1 MAERTRRNASDQA
14 FDPTPVLAGLKDFQR
29 ETAEYVFQRLY
40 DRLDPSP
47 RFLVADEVGLGKTLV
62 ARGVIAKTIEH
73 LEREGTERIDVL
85 YVCSNAEIARQNVRR
100 LNVTGKDDFVLAE
113 RITMLPARAKELS
126 RHRINFVSFTPG
138 TSFDLKGGQGNWQE
152 RAMLR
157 LMLEKAW
164 GRENVSGSGSERIF
178 QGGVQ
183 RFDDWRWR
191 IQDTRR
197 QFGRRLDEELVAGF
211 AAALD
216 ACDGARAAAGEPTLW
231 EEFCDL
237 CDRFRNDR
245 RSRPAE
251 DHTLRRV
258 FIGTLRDLL
267 ARACIGALQP
277 DLVILDEF
285 QRFRHLL
292 TNDSPAGELAHDLF
306 AFQDTQTADH
316 ISAVRVLL
324 LSATPYK
331 MYTVADDAAG
341 DDHYEDFVATVRFL
355 QDDDAATE
363 RFKGELRD
371 FRRGIYDLH
380 LDGGASAR
388 SARSQVE
395 TSLRRV
401 ISRTE
406 RLAMTEDRNGMLET
420 HHGAPL
426 ELTAGDL
433 AQYLAVD
440 RVARR
445 LDAPDALEYWKSA
458 PYLLNFMEDY
468 KLKRKFVD
476 ALDDPVLAGDLA
488 GCLADGGGLL
498 SWDDVRRY
506 DEVDPGNAR
515 LRQLSADTV
524 GRGAWQLLWVP
535 PSLPY
540 YRPES
545 VFADPALDEF
555 TKRLVFSA
563 WAVVPKVVSTML
575 SYDAERRVMVTRT
588 GKPKR
593 ENTAEA
599 RKSVTGRLNFALTR
613 NRMTGLPV
621 LALVYPSVTLARL
634 GDPLA
639 DPSTAQASG
648 AAQLPS
654 LASVLASVRE
664 QVARAIRRLDGRVSA
679 DAGERVDERWYWA
692 LPFLLDERTRGQA
705 SALLD
710 LPRVAAI
717 WEGNNPPRQADR
729 LRDHINHVRDLLRS
743 GEPLGRMPDDLA
755 DVAARLAVAGPGN
768 VALRALARVTDGRL
782 QDPTLRQ
789 GACRVAWGL
798 RSLFNNPD
806 VTEVVRTSVRNREP
820 YWQQVITYCAA
831 GNLQAVLDEYAHVL
845 VEARGFID
853 RDPAL
858 VVPDLAEAM
867 ESTVSLRT
875 VNYAVNEITVRKK
888 GVDLDT
894 SSRMRSQFALRLAE
908 ERTEDGGRT
917 RSSEVR
923 DAFNS
928 PFWPFV
934 LATTSVGQEGLD
946 FHLYCHAVVH
956 WNLPGNPVDLEQ
968 REGRVHRYKGHAVRR
983 NLARA
988 YGHEVLGDGKAD
1000 PWSTLF
1006 EHGRRGR
1013 RPTDNDLVP
1022 YWIFTT
1028 EGGAKI
1034 QRHVPSLP
1042 MSREIGQAKALQRTL
1057 AAYRLAFGQ
1066 PRQEDLVAYL
1076 QNSVDEEELEKVAAE
1091 LRIDLTPR

>member
-1 MAERTRRNASDQA
+1 MPEQTGGITTEDP
-14 FDPTPVLAGLKDFQR
+14 FDPAPVLAGLKDFQR
-29 ETAEYVFQRLY
+29 QTAEYVFNRLY
-40 DRLDPSP
+40 DRHDPSP

-73 LEREGTERIDVL
+73 LERQGTERIDIL

-126 RHRINFVSFTPG
+126 RHHINFVSFTPG
-138 TSFDLKGGQGNWQE
+138 TSFDLKGGQGNWPE

-164 GRENVSGSGSERIF
+164 GTENVRGTGSERLF
-178 QGGVQ
+178 QGGVRNFDVWQ
-183 RFDDWRWR
+183 RRLKE
-191 IQDTRR
+191 TRR
-197 QFGRRLDEELVAGF
+197 HYGRRLDQELVEGF
-211 AAALD
+211 VAALTMCD
-216 ACDGARAAAGEPTLW
+216 AQRAAKGETTLRD
-231 EEFCDL
+231 EFCDL
-237 CDRFRNDR
+237 CDRFQYAR
-245 RSRPAE
+245 RSRPAK
-251 DHTLRRV
+251 DHALRGQFV
-258 FIGTLRDLL
+258 GTLRDLL
-267 ARACIGALQP
+267 ARACISALQP

-292 TNDSPAGELAHDLF
+292 TDDTPAGELAHDLF
-306 AFQDTQTADH
+306 AFQDTQVADH

-331 MYTVADDAAG
+331 MYTVADDLSG
-341 DDHYEDFVATVRFL
+341 DDHYRDFVATVRFL
-355 QDDDAATE
+355 QDDAVATE
-363 RFKGELRD
+363 RFTGELRD
-371 FRRGIYDLH
+371 FRRGLYDLH
-380 LDGGASAR
+380 VDGGASAR
-388 SARSQVE
+388 KARARVE
-395 TSLRRV
+395 ASLQRV

-406 RLAMTEDRNGMLET
+406 RLAVTDDRNGMLET
-420 HHGAPL
+420 RHGEPL

-433 AQYLAVD
+433 AQYLTLD
-440 RVARR
+440 RVTRR

-468 KLKRKFVD
+468 KLKRQFLD
-476 ALDDPVLAGDLA
+476 ALDDPALSADLA
-488 GCLADGGGLL
+488 ATLQGGSGLL
-498 SWDDVRRY
+498 SWDDLRSYR
-506 DEVDPGNAR
+506 EVDPGNAR

-524 GRGAWQLLWVP
+524 GRGAWRLLWVP

-540 YRPES
+540 YRPEG
-545 VFADPALDEF
+545 VFAHQKIEGF

-575 SYDAERRVMVTRT
+575 SYDAERRVMVTGT

-593 ENTAEA
+593 KNTAEA
-599 RKSVTGRLNFALTR
+599 RKRVTGRLNFALTR
-613 NRMTGLPV
+613 GRLTGLPV

-634 GDPLA
+634 GDPLT
-639 DPSTAQASG
+639 DP
-648 AAQLPS
+648 AAARSRETGELPS
-654 LASVLASVRE
+654 LDAVLTSVQDRIAKSVR
-664 QVARAIRRLDGRVSA
+664 RLRDRVSP
-679 DAGERVDERWYWA
+679 DAGERFDERWYWA
-692 LPFLLDERTRGQA
+692 LPFLLDEGRGQA
-705 SALLD
+705 SVLLNQ
-710 LPRVAAI
+710 PNVTSI
-717 WEGNNPPRQADR
+717 WEGDDPPRQADR
-729 LRDHINHVRDLLRS
+729 LRDHIGQVRDLLGS

-755 DVAARLAVAGPGN
+755 EVAARMAVAGPGN
-768 VALRALARVTDGRL
+768 VALRALARVSDGRL
-782 QDPTLRQ
+782 SDLHLRQ

-798 RSLFNNPD
+798 RSLFNNAD

-820 YWQQVITYCAA
+820 YWQQLITYSAS

-845 VEARGFID
+845 IEARGFID
-853 RDPAL
+853 RDPAR

-867 ESTVSLRT
+867 HNTITLRT
-875 VNYAVNEITVRKK
+875 VNYVVHEITLANDRVE
-888 GVDLDT
+888 LDAK
-894 SSRMRSQFALRLAE
+894 SRMRSQFALRLAE

-928 PFWPFV
+928 PFWPFI

-968 REGRVHRYKGHAVRR
+968 REGRVHRYKGHAVRK

-988 YGHEVLGDGKAD
+988 FGHEVLGEAEVD

-1006 EHGRRGR
+1006 ETGARSR

-1028 EGGAKI
+1028 EGGSKI
-1034 QRHVPSLP
+1034 ERHVPSLP
-1042 MSREIGQAKALQRTL
+1042 LSREVGQEKTLQRTL

-1076 QNSVDEEELEKVAAE
+1076 QAVVDESELEEIAAE
-1091 LRIDLTPR
+1091 LRIDLSPG